1 MKCVEKEPVKV
12 VKKETVKV
20 VKKEPVVIIKKQP
33 VEPEEMVQDIF
44 GLAFLYFILF
54 FTER

>member
-20 VKKEPVVIIKKQP
+20 VKKET